1 LDHLYDGEIPT
12 ATELEEHLET
22 YQLEHPDLSLP
33 RTYYA
38 DFSVERGS
46 ASSASSI
53 QDAAGYLMA
62 DISVI
67 NEELKNI
74 EDKMGN
80 QFAKYEEFFGKVN
93 SYNDQMLIDAGLDKT
108 LLEDYADYGFGKKLR
123 DCIIEQG
130 YCSFT
135 AEL

>member
-1 LDHLYDGEIPT
+1 MGRYYSGDIEGKFWFGVQSSMVASDRFGCHESDSSHVDFYV
-12 ATELEEHLET
+12 EEH
-22 YQLEHPDLSLP
+22 QLPK
-33 RTYYA
+33 
-38 DFSVERGS
+38 
-46 ASSASSI
+46 
-53 QDAAGYLMA
+53 
-62 DISVI
+62 I

-74 EDKMGN
+74 EDKMGD
-80 QFAKYEEFFGKVN
+80 QLAKYEEFFGKVHA
-93 SYNDQMLIDAGLDKT
+93 YNDQLLIDAGLDIK